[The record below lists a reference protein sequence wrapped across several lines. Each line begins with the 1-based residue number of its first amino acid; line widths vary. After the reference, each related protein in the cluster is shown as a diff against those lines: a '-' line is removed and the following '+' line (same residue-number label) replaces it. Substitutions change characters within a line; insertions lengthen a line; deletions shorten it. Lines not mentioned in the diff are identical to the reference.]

1 MILDR
6 KALTVKHKDY
16 YNDVEFLTSDGRV
29 AFEVRV
35 LNGHTLEIRSVE
47 CIKDNDKIY
56 SEGLIIRPQ
65 NYTSLI
71 IEKRFMRT
79 DNDHQT

>member
-1 MILDR
+1 MRLDR

-16 YNDVEFLTSDGRV
+16 YNEVEFLTSDGRV

-35 LNGHTLEIRSVE
+35 INGHTLEIRSVD

-65 NYTSLI
+65 YFNSFI
-71 IEKRFMRT
+71 VEKT
-79 DNDHQT
+79 LYED